1 MTLLFPILGGVGVAL
16 TFWGIVGSRRDL
28 VDRVAPYVERQGGG
42 NPSFHRVLR
51 WLPPPL
57 GALREGRIDRRTLSS
72 IAMPATGAVVLAI
85 AGSPQGM
92 TRALIGGIAGG
103 VIGWTLHNSV
113 VARLRKLRRQEIK
126 DHLPTALDLLSIA
139 LSAGDAVGPALVRIG
154 PYLSGALAELLIEAA
169 ARVQA
174 GVPIGEALAEMS
186 EVEDEPALAHLVEV
200 LTTALDR
207 GTPVAETLQ
216 SHSYDLREEERRAL
230 LDAGGRRE
238 VLMLV
243 PVVFLILPVVV
254 LFVLYPGLVSL
265 NMLVP

>member
-1 MTLLFPILGGVGVAL
+1 MTLLFPILGGLGIVL
-16 TFWGIVGSRRDL
+16 TFWGIVGSRSDL
-28 VDRVAPYVERQGGG
+28 VDRVAPYVERPGGG
-42 NPSFHRVLR
+42 SSSFHRVLR
-51 WLPPPL
+51 WLLHPL
-57 GALREGRIDRRTLSS
+57 GALKEGRIDRRTLSA
-72 IAMPATGAVVLAI
+72 IALPATGAAVLAL
-85 AGSPQGM
+85 AGSPEGM
-92 TRALIGGIAGG
+92 TRALVGGAAGS
-103 VIGWTLHNSV
+103 VIGWTLHNSL
-113 VARLRKLRRQEIK
+113 VARRRRLRRQEIR

-139 LSAGDAVGPALVRIG
+139 LSAGEAVGPALVRVG
-154 PYLSGALAELLIEAA
+154 PYLSGALSDLLTEAA
-169 ARVQA
+169 GHVQA
-174 GVPIGEALAEMS
+174 GVPIGEALAELS
-186 EVEDEPALAHLVEV
+186 EGEDEPALTHFVEV

-207 GTPVAETLQ
+207 GTPVAATLQ